1 MRRFACL
8 LTIVALPAAF
18 LGSGGAVAEG
28 NVTDSEPP
36 ANYAGLPPQGAHASM
51 PATAKLLVSVSPSPW
66 STWNVYA
73 DGRIVWQ
80 KWNHSGDALVL
91 PRGASMLDT
100 GYVEQ
105 RLTPRGVQLFR
116 SRVLSTG
123 LFQHNLRLV
132 LGNHARVYDRVR
144 RGDRMVSVEGVPS
157 PSQSWK
163 NFTKPTPAQARG
175 LAQLDAL
182 LADPASWLP
191 KTAWANREIRA
202 FVPSHYLVALDRG
215 PPDMSKLP
223 APLPELLRRYKK
235 LLRHGCQVVATSQAR
250 AILQAFVET
259 GISPSDNHAYSIAFD
274 FKGLGF
280 YSPVVPPLPP
290 SPPERPLL
298 NSTSAVFA
306 CVSEVVGGA
315 AAPCPGIGGKPPP
328 CRSRYERA

>member
-8 LTIVALPAAF
+8 ATMLALPAAF

-28 NVTDSEPP
+28 NVTDLVPP
-36 ANYAGLPPQGAHASM
+36 ANYAGLPPQGARASM

-80 KWNHSGDALVL
+80 KWNHSGDALVI

-105 RLTPRGVQLFR
+105 RLTPRGVQLLR
-116 SRVLSTG
+116 SRILSTG
-123 LFQHNLRLV
+123 LFEHNLRLD

-157 PSQSWK
+157 PNQSSK

-175 LAQLDAL
+175 LAQLDAF
-182 LADPASWLP
+182 LADPATWLP
-191 KTAWANREIRA
+191 KTAWADREIRT
-202 FVPSHYLVALDRG
+202 FVPSHYWVALDRG

-223 APLPELLRRYKK
+223 SPLPELLRQYKK
-235 LLRHGCQVVATSQAR
+235 LLRHGCQVVTTGQAR

-259 GISPSDNHAYSIAFD
+259 GISPSDNHAEFIAFD

-280 YSPVVPPLPP
+280 SHPSYLHFHPALPND
-290 SPPERPLL
+290 R
-298 NSTSAVFA
+298 
-306 CVSEVVGGA
+306 C
-315 AAPCPGIGGKPPP
+315 
-328 CRSRYERA
+328 